1 MARVKNR
8 QFWESAT
15 MNNASFLQYYNRL
28 VELSVAMFEWK
39 NLPETVDP
47 RFLELCLFGDGM
59 CVFFK
64 DEDIGFLALRCMI
77 GGMLNVYNIPTMR
90 TAYASNGY
98 NKPLDETDSVIIFN
112 NFTHTPSTLD
122 VEVFARRMYNF
133 DRTIDVNVNAQKTPV
148 LISCDENQ
156 RLTLKNLYMK
166 YEGNEPVIFGDKNI
180 NPNALKVFKTDA
192 PYNAENIYRLKTQ
205 YWNEALTYLG
215 ISNTNIQKKERMIS
229 DEVTRN
235 MGGVIASRYCRLE
248 PRRMACEQIVK
259 MFPELEGLECNY
271 REDFREIDDEF
282 VIEGASGEEK
292 IVPVAEDL
300 RTRTHLGG
308 E

>member
-1 MARVKNR
+1 MAKVKNR

-64 DEDIGFLALRCMI
+64 DEEIGFLALRCMI
-77 GGMLNVYNIPTMR
+77 GGMLNVYNIPTKR

-98 NKPLDETDSVIIFN
+98 NKPLDETDSVVIFN

-133 DRTIDVNVNAQKTPV
+133 DRTVDVNVNAQKTPV

-282 VIEGASGEEK
+282 VIEGESGEEK